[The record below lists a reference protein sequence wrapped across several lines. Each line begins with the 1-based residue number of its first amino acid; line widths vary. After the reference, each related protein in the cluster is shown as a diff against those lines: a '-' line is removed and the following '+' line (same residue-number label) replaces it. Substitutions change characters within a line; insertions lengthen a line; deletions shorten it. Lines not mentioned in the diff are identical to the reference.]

1 MVGFDGDDVI
11 KTKSSSKELLAQTFF
26 VMFLGVL
33 ATAIASIYT
42 YASGLYIDMITG
54 GGYLGLCLAEVAI
67 ALIFSLLFRK
77 LSATIVTLLF
87 FGYSILTGVTFSVLL
102 AVYDITSIAYAF
114 IASAAIFGALAY
126 IGKNTD
132 KDLTKLGTILSV
144 TLVVGIVLTLINF
157 FVGNT
162 MLDIFL
168 NWVIL
173 FIFMGF
179 TVYDMN
185 KLTNLAEMGYDDQNK
200 LHIYGAMELYLDFI
214 NIFLRILQIIARN
227 RD

>member
-1 MVGFDGDDVI
+1 MVGFDGADFI
-11 KTKSSSKELLAQTFF
+11 KSKSSTNSLLSQTFF
-26 VMFLGVL
+26 TMFLGVL
-33 ATAIASIYT
+33 ATALASIYT
-42 YASGLYIDMITG
+42 YSSGLYIDMITS
-54 GGYLGLCLAEVAI
+54 GGYIGLCIAEIAI
-67 ALIFSLLFRK
+67 ALIFSLFFRK

-87 FGYSILTGVTFSVLL
+87 FGYSIITGITFSVLF
-102 AVYDITSIAYAF
+102 AIYDITSIAYAF
-114 IASAAIFGALAY
+114 VASAAIFGALAY

-132 KDLTKLGTILSV
+132 RDLTKLGTILSV
-144 TLVVGIVLTLINF
+144 TLIIGIILSLVNI

-162 MLDIFL
+162 ILDIIL

-214 NIFLRILQIIARN
+214 NIFIRLLSLFGKRK
-227 RD
+227 

>member
-1 MVGFDGDDVI
+1 MVGFDGSDVI
-11 KTKSSSKELLAQTFF
+11 KSKSSTNSLLSQTFF
-26 VMFLGVL
+26 TMFLGVL
-33 ATAIASIYT
+33 ATALASIYT
-42 YASGLYIDMITG
+42 YSSGLYIDMIAS
-54 GGYLGLCLAEVAI
+54 GGYIGLCIAEIAV
-67 ALIFSLLFRK
+67 ALIFSLFFRK

-87 FGYSILTGVTFSVLL
+87 FGYSIITGVTFSVLL

-144 TLVVGIVLTLINF
+144 TLIVGIVLSLVNL

-162 MLDIFL
+162 MLDIIL

-179 TVYDMN
+179 TIYDMN
-185 KLTNLAEMGYDDQNK
+185 KLTHLSEMGYDSQDK
-200 LHIYGAMELYLDFI
+200 LYIYGAMELYLDFI